1 MIAFDIEF
9 ESFQIVYA
17 TAPLAELSGYSSKI
31 RIVTS
36 GTASMSMQPCG
47 YASMT
52 EDQQIHA
59 IRHTQGLE

>member
-1 MIAFDIEF
+1 MHAK
-9 ESFQIVYA
+9 
-17 TAPLAELSGYSSKI
+17 APLAELSGYSKMI
-31 RIVTS
+31 RIATS

-59 IRHTQGLE
+59 IRRTQGLE